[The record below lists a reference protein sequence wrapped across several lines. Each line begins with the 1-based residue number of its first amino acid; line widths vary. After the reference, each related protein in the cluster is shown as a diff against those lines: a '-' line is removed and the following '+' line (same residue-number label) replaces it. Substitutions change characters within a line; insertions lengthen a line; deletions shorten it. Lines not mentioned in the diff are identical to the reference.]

1 MAFILR
7 VKSKALLKVPFIC
20 PALICHSPLFF
31 IADASFITHL
41 PSVLFHLGRAL
52 MLFMAAY
59 STLVLWVWFIC
70 WHVSLISIRVNI
82 DPHSQVAQ
90 PKEIVCN
97 ISRALPLTPPLLWS
111 SLVRTASHHH
121 NDTEPLPELKMKHFQ
136 ETTPVAYYIALITI
150 RILED
155 KQCYEV

>member
-70 WHVSLISIRVNI
+70 WQISLISIRVNI

-97 ISRALPLTPPLLWS
+97 ISRALPLIPSLCCGPAWS
-111 SLVRTASHHH
+111 EQRL
-121 NDTEPLPELKMKHFQ
+121 
-136 ETTPVAYYIALITI
+136 IITI
-150 RILED
+150 ILSHFLN
-155 KQCYEV
+155 